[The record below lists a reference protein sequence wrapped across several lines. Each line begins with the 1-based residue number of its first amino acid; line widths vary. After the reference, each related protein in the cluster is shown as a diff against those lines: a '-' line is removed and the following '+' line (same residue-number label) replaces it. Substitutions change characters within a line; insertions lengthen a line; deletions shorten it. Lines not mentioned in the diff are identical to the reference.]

1 MDAWGFV
8 VGPCRLGD
16 RRSLRL
22 IKKWLKAGVSE
33 NGKWSRTMVGT
44 PQGAVSSPL
53 LANVFQHHVLDL
65 WAQHWRI
72 KNAGGEIIIVRYG
85 DDFIL
90 EFQYR
95 NEAERFLKELKELLN
110 KFGLALHPDKTVL
123 IEFGQFAAGN
133 RANRGE
139 SCLKL
144 STFWVSSTF
153 AAGNA

>member
-1 MDAWGFV
+1 
-8 VGPCRLGD
+8 
-16 RRSLRL
+16 
-22 IKKWLKAGVSE
+22 
-33 NGKWSRTMVGT
+33 MVGT

-72 KNAGGEIIIVRYG
+72 KNAGGKIIIVRYAA
-85 DDFIL
+85 DFIL
-90 EFQYR
+90 GFQYR
-95 NEAERFLKELKELLN
+95 NEAERFLKELKERLN

-123 IEFGQFAAGN
+123 IEFRRFAAGN

-139 SCLKL
+139 ISLKL